1 MFEAKIIIDA
11 PELAA
16 SINNLAKALVS
27 NANATT
33 YLASVTKNEVAPKFA
48 EANKNKNK
56 AAVNPASTDTP
67 VEVAQTPTAPAQE
80 AAKAT
85 QLEITPENAQPI
97 KTYTLDDLSRAG
109 AELIDQGKM
118 PQLIDLLKRHGVQA
132 ITQLKPEQYGAVATE
147 LNALG
152 ANL

>member
-1 MFEAKIIIDA
+1 MFEAKITIDT

-16 SINNLAKALVS
+16 AINNLAKALVS

-48 EANKNKNK
+48 EANKNK

-85 QLEITPENAQPI
+85 QPEAEQAQPV

-118 PQLIDLLKRHGVQA
+118 PQLIEILKKNGVQA
-132 ITQLKPEQYGAVATE
+132 ITQLKPEQYNAVAAE

>member
-1 MFEAKIIIDA
+1 MFEAKITIDA
-11 PELAA
+11 PELSAA
-16 SINNLAKALVS
+16 INILAKALVS

-33 YLASVTKNEVAPKFA
+33 YLAEGVTKNIAPKFTK
-48 EANKNKNK
+48 ANS
-56 AAVNPASTDTP
+56 ATVQPAITDAPTE
-67 VEVAQTPTAPAQE
+67 VEQTPTAPVQE

-85 QLEITPENAQPI
+85 PTGAKAE
-97 KTYTLDDLSRAG
+97 KMYTLDDLSRAG

-118 PQLIDLLKRHGVQA
+118 PQLIDLLKKNGVQA
-132 ITQLKPEQYGAVATE
+132 ITQLKPEQYNAVAAE

>member
-1 MFEAKIIIDA
+1 MFEAKITIDA

-16 SINNLAKALVS
+16 AINNLAKALVS

-48 EANKNKNK
+48 EANKNK

-85 QLEITPENAQPI
+85 PTEAKAE
-97 KTYTLDDLSRAG
+97 KMYTLDDLSRAG

-118 PQLIDLLKRHGVQA
+118 PQLIDLLKKNGVQA
-132 ITQLKPEQYGAVATE
+132 ITQLKPEQYAAVATE
-147 LNALG
+147 LIALG
-152 ANL
+152 AKL

>member
-1 MFEAKIIIDA
+1 MFEAKIIIDT

-48 EANKNKNK
+48 EANKNK

-85 QLEITPENAQPI
+85 QPEIAPENAQPV
-97 KTYTLDDLSRAG
+97 KTYTIDDLSRAG

-152 ANL
+152 ANH

>member
-1 MFEAKIIIDA
+1 MFEAKITIDA

-16 SINNLAKALVS
+16 SINNLATALNNTVGAIIAAKAVS
-27 NANATT
+27 EVKVSAADP
-33 YLASVTKNEVAPKFA
+33 ASYSAPENVA
-48 EANKNKNK
+48 
-56 AAVNPASTDTP
+56 PAST
-67 VEVAQTPTAPAQE
+67 TPTVQVAE

-85 QLEITPENAQPI
+85 QPEAEQAQPV

-118 PQLIDLLKRHGVQA
+118 PQLIEILKKNGVQA
-132 ITQLKPEQYGAVATE
+132 ITQLKPEQYNAVAAE

>member
-1 MFEAKIIIDA
+1 MFEAKITIAA

-16 SINNLAKALVS
+16 AINNLAIALNNTTGAVIATKAVS
-27 NANATT
+27 DVKVSTADPAV
-33 YLASVTKNEVAPKFA
+33 VTA
-48 EANKNKNK
+48 
-56 AAVNPASTDTP
+56 P

-85 QLEITPENAQPI
+85 QPEAEQAQPV

-118 PQLIDLLKRHGVQA
+118 PQLIEILKKNGVQA
-132 ITQLKPEQYGAVATE
+132 ITQLKPEQYNAVAAE